1 MALGLTS
8 DQEAIREGV
17 AELCRRFPGEYW
29 RELDRESA
37 YPEEFIAALTEGG
50 WLAALIPEEYG
61 GMGLGLGDAALIL
74 QEINHQGCNSGACHA
89 QMYIM
94 GTILRHGSRRAE
106 AALPARDRRR

>member
-29 RELDRESA
+29 RALDRESA
-37 YPEEFIAALTEGG
+37 YPEEFVAALTEGG

-61 GMGLGLGDAALIL
+61 GMGLGLA
-74 QEINHQGCNSGACHA
+74 
-89 QMYIM
+89 M
-94 GTILRHGSRRAE
+94 RR
-106 AALPARDRRR
+106 